1 MKMKIPEAK
10 GYSIWLMFDKESE
23 LRIKNVIE
31 YLSKE
36 YNTPNFEPHLTLL
49 SKIETSNYLFEKFSQ
64 LVDGLNSFEI
74 SVQKLNY
81 SDEFYKSVFLEIEKS
96 DILIYLFLK
105 AKKLFKTEVDF
116 TKFNPHISI
125 IYSDSSQEIKKS
137 IIQKFVELNSLKVRV
152 NKVVLVNTEGT
163 PEKWQELIT
172 VQI

>member
-1 MKMKIPEAK
+1 MKMIIPEAK

-64 LVDGLNSFEI
+64 LVDGLNSFEVSI
-74 SVQKLNY
+74 QKLNY
-81 SDEFYKSVFLEIEKS
+81 SDEFYKSVFLEVEKCNS
-96 DILIYLFLK
+96 LNDLLLK
-105 AKKLFKTEVDF
+105 AKRLFNTEVDF
-116 TKFNPHISI
+116 TNFKPHISL
-125 IYSDSSQEIKKS
+125 IYSYSSIEIKKS
-137 IIQKFVELNSLKVRV
+137 IIQKFVELSSLKVKV
-152 NKVVLVNTEGT
+152 NKVGLVNTEGT